1 MRSTPALWGLG
12 PCILLETSHVTSKI
26 HTSYWRPLTWPV
38 RSTHLIRD
46 LSQDQW
52 CPHIILE
59 TSHMTSEST
68 HLIRDSHSTSESTH
82 SIRDLSQHQCVPRI
96 LLETNHRTSEIH
108 TSYWRPLT
116 RTVRS
121 THLIRDLSHDQCSPG
136 IALVVDIVQPLQV
149 GSHSPGSRSW
159 PLEIGD
165 C

>member
-1 MRSTPALWGLG
+1 
-12 PCILLETSHVTSKI
+12 
-26 HTSYWRPLTWPV
+26 
-38 RSTHLIRD
+38 
-46 LSQDQW
+46 
-52 CPHIILE
+52 
-59 TSHMTSEST
+59 MTSEST

-82 SIRDLSQHQCVPRI
+82 LIRDLSQHQCVPHI

-149 GSHSPGSRSW
+149 GSTHLDLDLDHLRSATAR
-159 PLEIGD
+159 PRTVSLPHASLLYAHMLLCI
-165 C
+165 CIL